1 MSLTG
6 NQINNTYQGLLKTE
20 SNGAISGLTNVT
32 DGLGNQ
38 TGLFVDPSANTVGIS
53 GSATLFNI
61 KNTGVDKT
69 QYPMGSVATQINFQD
84 VNGLDI
90 FEIAQDSYGSS
101 YYTNINGDQG
111 EQHIFRS
118 KNQAGNITGAKISM
132 NSYNNIN
139 NSANWFTAYNER
151 ITAGSYDN
159 VAGELTLTKPN
170 SADTVITLPM
180 VTSITGG
187 SGISVNQAT
196 GDVTISAT
204 GGGGGGATPA
214 MTVDMLPAI
223 ASDPSNNSWKNGET
237 IIGYTYQN
245 IDCGG
250 GFTPWKVMPMAEG
263 EEINELY
270 FNVRVAGVQ
279 AGTTVQIGIY
289 ELETATDGTVV
300 MGDLL
305 KDCGNI
311 AATTTGDKFVDI
323 SSSPFVMPAG
333 STFGAVGIMIGNN
346 NGTDPLSIA
355 GWNNGGL
362 NSAWSNGVGNIA
374 AGTVYRAVRRTYNG
388 WPLNNQLPANASTRA
403 DYDSET
409 AYPLVIMVR

>member
-20 SNGAISGLTNVT
+20 SNGAISGSTNIT

-38 TGLFVDPSANTVGIS
+38 TGLFVDPAANTVGIS
-53 GSATLFNI
+53 GSGTLFNI
-61 KNTGVDKT
+61 KNSGFDKT
-69 QYPMGSVATQINFQD
+69 TYPMGSGSTQINFQD
-84 VNGLDI
+84 VNGLDVFDI
-90 FEIAQDSYGSS
+90 GQDSYGST

-111 EQHIFRS
+111 EQHILRS
-118 KNQAGNITGAKISM
+118 RNQAGAITAAKISM
-132 NSYNNIN
+132 NAYNNAN
-139 NSANWFTAYNER
+139 NSTNWFIGYNER

-170 SADTVITLPM
+170 AADTVITMPM

-187 SGISVNQAT
+187 SGINVNQAT

-204 GGGGGGATPA
+204 GGGGGATPA
-214 MTVDMLPAI
+214 MSVDMLPPI
-223 ASDPSNNSWKNGET
+223 ASDPSNNSWKNGEP
-237 IIGYTYQN
+237 IVGYTYQN

-279 AGTTVQIGIY
+279 AGTTLQIGIY

-323 SSSPFVMPAG
+323 SSAPFVMPTG
-333 STFGAVGIMIGNN
+333 STYGAVGIMIGNN
-346 NGTDPLSIA
+346 NATDPLSIA

-362 NSAWSNGVGNIA
+362 SSVWSNGVGNIA
-374 AGTVYRAVRRTYNG
+374 ASTVYRAVRRTYNG
-388 WPLNNQLPANASTRA
+388 WPGTNTLPANANNRA